1 MNTQRTYKAK
11 ILVVDDDVD
20 TVELL
25 TKRLSAEGYHTAEAC
40 DGEKALQRVEEY
52 GPDLVILDIK
62 MPKVDGYEVCR
73 RLKRSEDTRLIPI
86 IMLTVKAKVPDKVKG
101 LDIGADDYIPK
112 PFDYRELSRRVRYWS
127 TVKKEV
133 EERVRKIK
141 RLEQELIKSERLAA
155 IGQTVGSIAHYVKN
169 VLFGLKGGVYL
180 VNVASRENEPD
191 SLQTGWEIVER
202 NMGRMSDL
210 VLDLLEYS
218 RDSEPEYESCFPN
231 EIASAV
237 CEGLDMKAHEH
248 SIEIVKDFDPSLRE
262 VVLDPRGIERC
273 LQNLVSNAIDACI
286 FDPSE
291 GKKWAVHI
299 RTMREDDGVVGFEV
313 SDNGCGMD
321 EEIKGRLFTSFF
333 TTKEGRGTGLGLLN
347 TQKIVKQHGG
357 TITVDSEPQKGST
370 FTIRLPFQGVVT
382 RGAIEQETQQG
393 SFQTE
398 K

>member
-1 MNTQRTYKAK
+1 MNENVTYKAK

-25 TKRLSAEGYHTAEAC
+25 TKRLSAEGYHTLEAY
-40 DGEKALQRVEEY
+40 DGEQALQRVEEY
-52 GPDLVILDIK
+52 RPDLIILDIK
-62 MPKVDGYEVCR
+62 MPKIDGYEVCG
-73 RLKRSEDTRLIPI
+73 RLKRSEDTRFIPI

-127 TVKKEV
+127 TVKREV
-133 EERVRKIK
+133 EERVGKIR

-155 IGQTVGSIAHYVKN
+155 IGQTVGSIAHYIKN

-180 VNVASRENEPD
+180 VNVASKENDPD
-191 SLQTGWEIVER
+191 SLQTGREIVER

-218 RDSEPEYESCFPN
+218 IDSEPEYESCIPN
-231 EIASAV
+231 EIAGKICDALSV
-237 CEGLDMKAHEH
+237 KAGEH
-248 SIEIVKDFDPSLRE
+248 DIEIIKDFDPSLRE
-262 VVLDPRGIERC
+262 VLLDPKDIHQC

-286 FDPSE
+286 FDSSE
-291 GKKWAVHI
+291 GKKWVVQV
-299 RTMREDDGVVGFEV
+299 RTMREDDRVVGFEV

-321 EEIKGRLFTSFF
+321 KEIEERLFTSFF

-347 TQKIVKQHGG
+347 TQKIVKEHGG
-357 TITVDSEPQKGST
+357 TITVDSEPGKGSI
-370 FTIRLPFQGVVT
+370 FTVRLPFRDAADREALAQKT
-382 RGAIEQETQQG
+382 
-393 SFQTE
+393 
-398 K
+398 

>member
-1 MNTQRTYKAK
+1 MTQKAK
-11 ILVVDDDVD
+11 ILIVDDDVD

-25 TKRLSAEGYHTAEAC
+25 TKRLSAEGYHTSEAY
-40 DGEKALQRVEEY
+40 DGQQALRRVEEY
-52 GPDLVILDIK
+52 RPDLIILDIK
-62 MPKVDGYEVCR
+62 MPRVDGYEVCR
-73 RLKRSEDTRLIPI
+73 RLKGSEDTRLIPI
-86 IMLTVKAKVPDKVKG
+86 IMLTVKSKVPDKVKG

-127 TVKKEV
+127 TVKREV
-133 EERVRKIK
+133 EERVKKIR

-155 IGQTVGSIAHYVKN
+155 IGQTVGSIAHYIKN

-180 VNVASRENEPD
+180 VNVASKEHEPD

-218 RDSEPEYESCFPN
+218 SDSEPEYESCVPN
-231 EIASAV
+231 EIASKV
-237 CEGLDMKAHEH
+237 CEGLSEKAGEH
-248 SIEIVKDFDPSLRE
+248 DIEIIKDLDPSLRE
-262 VVLDPRGIERC
+262 VHLDPKGIERC
-273 LQNLVSNAIDACI
+273 LQNLVSNAVDACI

-291 GKKWAVHI
+291 SKKWAVHV
-299 RTMREDDGVVGFEV
+299 RTMREDDRSIGFEV

-321 EEIKGRLFTSFF
+321 EEIRERLFTSFF

-357 TITVDSEPQKGST
+357 TITVDSEPGKGST
-370 FTIRLPFQGVVT
+370 FTIRLPYRDMAAG
-382 RGAIEQETQQG
+382 GAMAQETQ
-393 SFQTE
+393 
-398 K
+398 

>member
-1 MNTQRTYKAK
+1 MTDKAK

-25 TKRLSAEGYHTAEAC
+25 TKRLRAEEYYASGAY
-40 DGEKALQRVEEY
+40 DGEQALQRVAEY
-52 GPDLVILDIK
+52 EPDVIILDIK

-73 RLKRSEDTRLIPI
+73 RLKDSEDTRLIPI

-127 TVKKEV
+127 TVKREV
-133 EERVRKIK
+133 EERVSEIK

-180 VNVASRENEPD
+180 VNVASKEHQAD

-202 NMGRMSDL
+202 NMGRMSEL

-218 RDSEPEYESCFPN
+218 KDSEPEYESCVPN
-231 EIASAV
+231 EIARKV
-237 CEGLDMKAHEH
+237 CEGLNAKAGEH
-248 SIEIVKDFDPSLRE
+248 DIEIIMDLDPSLHE
-262 VVLDPRGIERC
+262 MVLDPKGIQRC
-273 LQNLVSNAIDACI
+273 VQTLVSNAIDACI
-286 FDPSE
+286 FDASE
-291 GKKWAVHI
+291 GKRWMVHV
-299 RTMREDDGVVGFEV
+299 RTMREDNRMIGFEV

-321 EEIKGRLFTSFF
+321 EEIKGHLFRSFF

-357 TITVDSEPQKGST
+357 TIVIDSEPGKGST
-370 FTIRLPFQGVVT
+370 FTIRLPFRDVATGE
-382 RGAIEQETQQG
+382 AIAKE
-393 SFQTE
+393 S
-398 K
+398 